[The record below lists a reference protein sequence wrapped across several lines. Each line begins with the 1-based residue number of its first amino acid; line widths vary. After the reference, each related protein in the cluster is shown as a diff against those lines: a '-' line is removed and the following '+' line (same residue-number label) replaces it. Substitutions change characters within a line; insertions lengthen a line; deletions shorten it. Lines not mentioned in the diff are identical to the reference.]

1 MRSLIFFANKSK
13 NLLSFYDFCP
23 YQLASEC
30 LQHTS
35 VTRNEVGNVMLRNK
49 TVKKFSNSRVK
60 KQRVNK
66 IIWLTFLKWLIYFEI
81 PPRYVFCCSL
91 IQHCIKIVFS
101 SILEFYHNI
110 WYWNLL
116 LNQSF
121 TAYKPTILQAL
132 LEMDLQ
138 YIPND
143 RNISWRSFDS
153 FSV

>member
-101 SILEFYHNI
+101 SIFEFCNNI
-110 WYWNLL
+110 WHWNPL
-116 LNQSF
+116 LNQDDSNNDYKTDNF
-121 TAYKPTILQAL
+121 TLF
-132 LEMDLQ
+132 EM
-138 YIPND
+138 
-143 RNISWRSFDS
+143 
-153 FSV
+153 